1 MSVAPV
7 LDKLAAPVA
16 LKQARRPS
24 DACPW
29 CNGFEYSHQST
40 ALCLH
45 REILDFARWIA
56 PTKEERHLRHLVIER
71 FRNSVKLLW
80 PSALVVCHGSSATN
94 TYLPGSDIDFVVHLD
109 TAEAAPKLLHD
120 LNEHLA
126 ALQLFRFSEVLES
139 AKCPII
145 KGVEKPFG
153 FHVDIAINNDNG
165 ILNIERNRRVM
176 EAYPALF
183 PLLMFLKFFLFQN
196 RLDEPYHG
204 GISSNTLQNM
214 IVFVIQASTEENK
227 TNLGK
232 LLISFFK
239 TFGTTFNYITTGI
252 STRCGGRLFSR
263 IDLDRVNWKTPVCL
277 CIEDPQ
283 IPGRFL
289 GENCYECCTFR
300 SKCHVSYK
308 RVMSDGPVD
317 EQSMLL
323 RVISK
328 PEWIIRKRDELSKQY
343 QALLGNA
350 VECFSLAMDEEDM
363 RRANKGHRNSRGKGD
378 DRRRRRE
385 DRPYTR

>member
-1 MSVAPV
+1 MSSGNSRKVGGDRKAVDRAHVDDLMRLNINNFRRASDPPAPPPEHHPMPETEGV
-7 LDKLAAPVA
+7 EGDDTPLDDPRAINDQPMDEIYHGL
-16 LKQARRPS
+16 S
-24 DACPW
+24 DGA
-29 CNGFEYSHQST
+29 S
-40 ALCLH
+40 
-45 REILDFARWIA
+45 
-56 PTKEERHLRHLVIER
+56 
-71 FRNSVKLLW
+71 
-80 PSALVVCHGSSATN
+80 
-94 TYLPGSDIDFVVHLD
+94 GSDIDFVVHLE
-109 TAEAAPKLLHD
+109 TTEAAPKLLRD
-120 LNEHLA
+120 LNDHLA
-126 ALQLFRFSEVLES
+126 ALQLFRSSEVLEG

-176 EAYPALF
+176 EEYPALF

-196 RLDEPYHG
+196 RLDEPYRG

-214 IVFVIQASTEENK
+214 ILFVIQASPEENK

-263 IDLDRVNWKTPVCL
+263 IALDRVNWKTPVCL

-289 GENCYECCTFR
+289 GENCYECFTFR
-300 SKCHVSYK
+300 SKCHLSFK

-363 RRANKGHRNSRGKGD
+363 RRANNKGHRNSRGKGD